1 MRTRSDMEV
10 KNKGLN
16 ALFKELGEAD
26 AIRFLSQI
34 RYEKKDYLTIQDKL
48 FKNMSVDEIFEK
60 AKSYSERKYL
70 DKEV

>member
-34 RYEKKDYLTIQDKL
+34 RYEKKDYLTIQNKL
-48 FKNMSVDEIFEK
+48 FKNMSVEKKKKK
-60 AKSYSERKYL
+60 AKSYSESKNL

>member
-60 AKSYSERKYL
+60 AKSYSERKDL
-70 DKEV
+70 DKQV